1 MFITRFSPELA
12 KEYGV
17 PESVLFLHLAYWV
30 QVNEASGQNMHEGV
44 AWTFNTLHAFGT
56 IFPCWSERTI
66 QGALLKLE
74 KAGLIQTARLS
85 KDKRDRTKWYT
96 LTAEGR
102 EISGIFERKNCAMQ
116 DAKKTLTDD
125 AKTAPLNAQN
135 LHLPTRKETTS
146 FYINKDNST
155 ERITERTAR
164 ARASCSPELSEA
176 MHDFEEM
183 RRKMKRPLTEK
194 AKEMILKKLAKLAG
208 GDEEKEIAILHQ
220 SIMNSWQGVFP
231 LHEDDNRYGKEKSV
245 KDLADEAVEKLR
257 KAGML
262 NDERGE
268 SGGYQNPF
276 GVFENV
282 SEHESRQ

>member
-1 MFITRFSPELA
+1 MFTTRFSPELA
-12 KEYGV
+12 KEYGMS
-17 PESVLFLHLAYWV
+17 ESVLFLHLAYWV
-30 QVNEASGQNMHEGV
+30 QTNEASGQNVHGGV
-44 AWTFNTLHAFGT
+44 AWTFNTVHAFAAL
-56 IFPCWSERTI
+56 FPCWSERTI
-66 QGALLKLE
+66 QKALVNLE
-74 KAGLIQTARLS
+74 RVGLIQSARLS
-85 KDKRDRTKWYT
+85 SNKRDRTKWYT
-96 LTAEGR
+96 LTEKGR
-102 EISGIFERKNCAMQ
+102 NISGIFKRKKEHLQ
-116 DAKKTLTDD
+116 DAKIASSNTQKLRD
-125 AKTAPLNAQN
+125 A
-135 LHLPTRKETTS
+135 TRKKATS
-146 FYINKDNST
+146 FYIYKDNST
-155 ERITERTAR
+155 KITTKSIAR
-164 ARASCSPELSEA
+164 ESASCSPQLSEA

-183 RRKMKRPLTEK
+183 RKKMRRPLTEK

-208 GDEEKEIAILHQ
+208 GDEEKEIAILQQ
-220 SIMNSWQGVFP
+220 SIMNGWQGVFP